1 MARCPWAEISRPP
14 GQCQRPSRC
23 ACGRSAS
30 RVAAPHRPAVM
41 LSVWSGSSPGSDARH
56 EGSSNHPHA
65 WAGPLRGHREASPLG
80 GRRREPTSRVTDP
93 QKRLALCGDVPS
105 PRGTPTNLPLLLQH
119 PFFRARLRTQVSGD
133 GLCGRAGAS
142 HGLVMPVPGD
152 FTAALQKNGS
162 DLIRH

>member
-23 ACGRSAS
+23 ACGRSAP

-65 WAGPLRGHREASPLG
+65 WAGPLG
-80 GRRREPTSRVTDP
+80 GRRREPTSLVTGP
-93 QKRLALCGDVPS
+93 QKRLALCRDVPS
-105 PRGTPTNLPLLLQH
+105 PRSTPTNLTLLLQH
-119 PFFRARLRTQVSGD
+119 PFFRARLRTQVPGD
-133 GLCGRAGAS
+133 GLYGRAGAS

-152 FTAALQKNGS
+152 FTAGLQKNGS
-162 DLIRH
+162 DLTRH